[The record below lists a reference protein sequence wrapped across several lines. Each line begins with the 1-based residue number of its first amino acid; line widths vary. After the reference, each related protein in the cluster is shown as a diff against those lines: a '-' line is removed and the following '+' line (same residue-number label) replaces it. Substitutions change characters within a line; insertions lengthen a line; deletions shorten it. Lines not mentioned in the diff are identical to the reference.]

1 MRCRPHL
8 KGVRTKCCYLQP
20 KNIHNL
26 SDGPKVPKSRLVLPS
41 DTSISFVKACWPS
54 KLRRLVEAFT
64 PVRTRF
70 LPSKSPVAR
79 PGVAAAAAARLLPR
93 EGGSCLG
100 RPGTVWRV
108 RNRRQQPPGH
118 RSIRSASRRLLPH
131 LRAVAG
137 AARRGCW
144 GGFRR
149 GLAGSRSAAGR
160 LLRQEPGSN
169 RTTAPLQN
177 RT

>member
-93 EGGSCLG
+93 EGGSC
-100 RPGTVWRV
+100 PA
-108 RNRRQQPPGH
+108 P
-118 RSIRSASRRLLPH
+118 ASGEGGSCP
-131 LRAVAG
+131 APAYVGAEPAG
-137 AARRGCW
+137 GRRGC
-144 GGFRR
+144 RR
-149 GLAGSRSAAGR
+149 FSIRENLLNFETLLLSRGEALVKLARVGR
-160 LLRQEPGSN
+160 TKLARNTGP
-169 RTTAPLQN
+169 RVV
-177 RT
+177 